1 MKFLKNKILEYLK
14 YKGYVI
20 KKKSYFEN
28 IKRIPSLNKTQKK
41 ILSISSKLTMTP
53 KIRQYALL
61 NLLDYIFK
69 KNIEGDLVEC
79 GVWFGGNLII
89 FDQLKKKHK
98 SKKKIYGY
106 DTFSGM
112 PKPTLKD
119 KDIQKKLFLE
129 NYEDLNKR
137 YYSQEKFNLL
147 KVKRNLRSNKV
158 NLRNVKLIQGKVEET
173 LFKKENLP
181 NKISLLRLDTD
192 WFEST
197 NVSLNQLYPKLVKG
211 GVLIIDDYGWN
222 SGCKKAVD
230 NFFKKQKKEISFFRI
245 DHESIFLIK

>member
-79 GVWFGGNLII
+79 GVWF
-89 FDQLKKKHK
+89 
-98 SKKKIYGY
+98 
-106 DTFSGM
+106 
-112 PKPTLKD
+112 
-119 KDIQKKLFLE
+119 
-129 NYEDLNKR
+129 
-137 YYSQEKFNLL
+137 
-147 KVKRNLRSNKV
+147 
-158 NLRNVKLIQGKVEET
+158 
-173 LFKKENLP
+173 
-181 NKISLLRLDTD
+181 
-192 WFEST
+192 
-197 NVSLNQLYPKLVKG
+197 
-211 GVLIIDDYGWN
+211 
-222 SGCKKAVD
+222 
-230 NFFKKQKKEISFFRI
+230 
-245 DHESIFLIK
+245 